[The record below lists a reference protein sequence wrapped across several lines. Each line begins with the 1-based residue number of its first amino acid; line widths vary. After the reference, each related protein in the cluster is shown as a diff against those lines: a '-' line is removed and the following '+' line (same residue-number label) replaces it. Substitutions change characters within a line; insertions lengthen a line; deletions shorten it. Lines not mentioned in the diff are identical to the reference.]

1 VSESTS
7 KKRSLF
13 TLIADLP
20 RLFGDLVR
28 EEIEQL
34 KAELLAK
41 AKHAGVGIGL
51 FAAAGFLAFFAFAVL
66 LATAIL
72 GIAVALPAWL
82 AALIVGVALLV
93 IAAILVGAGVTQ
105 VKRGIPPAPTETIKS
120 VKKDVIAIKGI
131 GSEARHEHTIR

>member
-1 VSESTS
+1 MSESTS

-41 AKHAGVGIGL
+41 AKHAGVGFGL
-51 FAAAGFLAFFAFAVL
+51 FAAAGFFAFFAIAVL
-66 LATAIL
+66 IATAIL
-72 GIAVALPAWL
+72 GIAVALPGWL
-82 AALIVGVALLV
+82 AALIVGVALLL
-93 IAAILVGAGVTQ
+93 ITAILVAIGVAQ

-120 VKKDVIAIKGI
+120 VKKDVMAIKGI
-131 GSEARHEHTIR
+131 GKRGTT

>member
-1 VSESTS
+1 MSESTS

-13 TLIADLP
+13 ALIADLP

-51 FAAAGFLAFFAFAVL
+51 FAAAGFFAFFAIAVL
-66 LATAIL
+66 IATAIL
-72 GIAVALPAWL
+72 GIAVALPGWL
-82 AALIVGVALLV
+82 AALIVAVALLA
-93 IAAILVGAGVTQ
+93 ITAILVAAGVTQ

-120 VKKDVIAIKGI
+120 VKKDVMAIKGI
-131 GSEARHEHTIR
+131 GKRGTT